1 MLSKIPL
8 PTDNIYKFYALF
20 GLLILL
26 TTGVMF
32 FIRHTEYNNMAFE
45 RYIPIEVLKAKDILS
60 ADEIR
65 KLYILQQQQLIS
77 TSDKDFELGTYLFLF
92 FSFGIFF
99 TTYGF
104 YQWHTKIQPRQDKL
118 LDLQLRKAEYDLNNL
133 SSSSSSKKNAN
144 HLRRIR

>member
-1 MLSKIPL
+1 
-8 PTDNIYKFYALF
+8 
-20 GLLILL
+20 
-26 TTGVMF
+26 MF

-45 RYIPIEVLKAKDILS
+45 RYIPIEVLKAKSIQGILS
-60 ADEIR
+60 ADESH

-77 TSDKDFELGTYLFLF
+77 SSDKDFELGTYLFLF